1 MKPAL
6 LVVAIGLALG
16 QTPAALATSLSPV
29 ALYRQATQLN
39 PRYQA
44 AVSHTEAERA
54 GLDAATSRLLPRLSL
69 SASLARN
76 SVDNSVAGSGQRYRY
91 ENSHSALQL
100 NLPLYNRYH
109 WAQRQQSALQVQLA
123 DTQLDTTGSDLLL
136 QICRAYFDVL
146 LSRDRLRFIRAQ
158 QDSILSQKA
167 AAAKRLQLGFG
178 TRIEV
183 DDAEARARSI
193 VADEIEVQGLLQNQ
207 LAALANLTGQNSSDL
222 RPLGQVNA
230 APLLQQPLSHWEA
243 QALVNNSTLI
253 GWRQQLAIAEQEI
266 EKAGAGHYPSI
277 DLFASSSRSQ
287 NDSVHNLSS
296 QRDNIYRLRNVG
308 VQLDL
313 PLLGG
318 GVSATVRQAIARK
331 EQATHWYE
339 AAQAEIRLQVA
350 SSYRDIETATARLLA
365 LEQAEN
371 AAMQTVVANQ
381 RGIEAGAKSTL
392 DVLQAEEL
400 RYRTKLQY
408 AATRY
413 QLAMAIIQLRLLSRN
428 LGDETLDAVDAL
440 FRAG

>member
-6 LVVAIGLALG
+6 LAVAISLALG
-16 QTPAALATSLSPV
+16 HAPAAQASGMSPV
-29 ALYRQATQLN
+29 ELYRQAVKLN

-44 AVSHTEAERA
+44 AISNSQAERA

-76 SVDNSVAGSGQRYRY
+76 SVDNSMGSNGQRYRY
-91 ENSHSALQL
+91 ENSSTALQL
-100 NLPLYNRYH
+100 NVPLYNKYH
-109 WAQRQQSALQVQLA
+109 WAQRQQSQLQVQLA
-123 DTQLDTTGSDLLL
+123 DTQLDNTGSELLL

-146 LSRDRLRFIRAQ
+146 LSRDRLRFIQAQ
-158 QDSILSQKA
+158 HDSILKQKA

-207 LAALANLTGQNSSDL
+207 LAALASLTGQNSAEL

-230 APLLQQPLSHWEA
+230 APLLQQPLHYWEA
-243 QALVNNSTLI
+243 LALGSNGILAS
-253 GWRQQLAIAEQEI
+253 WRQQIDIAQQEVD
-266 EKAGAGHYPSI
+266 KASAGHYPNI

-287 NDSVHNLSS
+287 NDSVYNLNSN
-296 QRDNIYRLRNVG
+296 RDNIYRLRNVG

-318 GVSATVRQAIARK
+318 GVSAAVRQAIARK
-331 EQATHWYE
+331 EQAAYLYE
-339 AAQAEIRLQVA
+339 AAQAEIKLQLA
-350 SSYRDIETATARLLA
+350 SAYRDIETATARLQA

-371 AAMQTVVANQ
+371 AAMQTVIANQ
-381 RGIEAGAKSTL
+381 RGIDAGSKTTL

-413 QLAMAIIQLRLLSRN
+413 QLATAIIQLRLLSHRP
-428 LGDETLDAVDAL
+428 GDDELDFVDTL
-440 FRAG
+440 FRPA